1 MLQDLHGFPRM
12 EKLQQAQNHQHLHRQ
27 SPVSPSPTKT
37 SVLLVRCDMLQDPH
51 GFPRMEPVRPMLHQI
66 VGQSPSRTGSSS
78 LMRAW
83 PQPHGVFWS
92 KQKAFEILTC
102 TTSTCTLSSRG
113 RVEQGVVLPASWTT
127 TKDKDVTTESRRV
140 MVVRQRRYDRKQKG
154 Y

>member
-12 EKLQQAQNHQHLHRQ
+12 EKRQQPQNHQHLHRQ
-27 SPVSPSPTKT
+27 SPVPPSPTKT
-37 SVLLVRCDMLQDPH
+37 SVLLVSRRMLQDLH

-102 TTSTCTLSSRG
+102 TPLIHTLSSRG

-127 TKDKDVTTESRRV
+127 TKDKSN
-140 MVVRQRRYDRKQKG
+140 
-154 Y
+154 